1 MNTGPLDVEAL
12 TLGIETSC
20 DDTGVALIRGERTV
34 VAELLSSQ
42 IRDHSRFGG
51 VVPEF
56 AARKHLENL
65 LPLVDAILETANVSG
80 RDLGLIAVTRGPGLM
95 GSLMVGVQAARALSR
110 AWDVP
115 VIGVNHLEGH
125 LFAPM
130 VDTEDLRPPFLSLIV
145 SGGHTEII
153 RVDAL
158 GRYTVLGG
166 TRDDAAGEAYDKAA
180 RVMGLPYPGGPEID
194 RLAREGNPHAFDL
207 RVPLRNTK
215 EIEFSFSGLKT
226 ALLWQVKRLEAEGR
240 EPPLPDLCASFRRA
254 VTDAL
259 ISKVSL
265 AVRRTGIRRVA
276 VSGGVAANSALR
288 AAMTG
293 SREARQWTAWLPRPS
308 RCTDNAVMIAAAG
321 RSAWDRGVRSP
332 SDLTPDPSL
341 ALGETAA
348 QELHRT
354 DSPTSRTSEA
364 KTALRGRQ
372 RERSKEAGS

>member
-1 MNTGPLDVEAL
+1 MNTGPLDAEAL

-180 RVMGLPYPGGPEID
+180 RVMGLPAPKI
-194 RLAREGNPHAFDL
+194 
-207 RVPLRNTK
+207 
-215 EIEFSFSGLKT
+215 
-226 ALLWQVKRLEAEGR
+226 GR
-240 EPPLPDLCASFRRA
+240 AS
-254 VTDAL
+254 
-259 ISKVSL
+259 
-265 AVRRTGIRRVA
+265 
-276 VSGGVAANSALR
+276 
-288 AAMTG
+288 
-293 SREARQWTAWLPRPS
+293 
-308 RCTDNAVMIAAAG
+308 C
-321 RSAWDRGVRSP
+321 
-332 SDLTPDPSL
+332 
-341 ALGETAA
+341 
-348 QELHRT
+348 
-354 DSPTSRTSEA
+354 
-364 KTALRGRQ
+364 
-372 RERSKEAGS
+372 RERV